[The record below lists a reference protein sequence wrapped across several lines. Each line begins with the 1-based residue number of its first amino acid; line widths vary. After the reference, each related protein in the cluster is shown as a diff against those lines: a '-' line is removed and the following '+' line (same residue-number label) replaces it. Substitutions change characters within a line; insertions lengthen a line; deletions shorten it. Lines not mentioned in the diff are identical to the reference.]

1 MNLNVGQRQTMADFY
16 SNFALAWITF
26 GLVSPVFIGIS
37 NFQIFTIK
45 LIVAMISTVYFLSIA
60 LKYKK

>member
-1 MNLNVGQRQTMADFY
+1 MNLNTGQKQTMADFY

-37 NFQIFTIK
+37 NFKIFSIK
-45 LIVAMISTVYFLSIA
+45 LITAMISTVYFLSIA